1 MQSFCT
7 GGRAYSSWIQ
17 TTRVVG
23 FLRSLVGWEAN
34 IKIGGLNNWG
44 LSIQIL
50 WFCVIFFY
58 IIKWTLFFIYLY
70 VNFLKGN
77 LFNKGYNCGCWINLY
92 QANICWR
99 TSSCIILYYTFTT
112 TNELCCK
119 LAISIYMRLSIYVI
133 FFLLSPYHFLLSFSS
148 SRSSFSIFPFFSLS
162 ILPSFSS
169 FSSP

>member
-112 TNELCCK
+112 TNELRCK
-119 LAISIYMRLSIYVI
+119 LAISIYIYASVNVRNLLPPVPLSFPSVL
-133 FFLLSPYHFLLSFSS
+133 FFL
-148 SRSSFSIFPFFSLS
+148 SSFSIFPFFSPS